1 MIKTRAE
8 MCVDT
13 YLVFINQ
20 FPVYL
25 LFIEGFSFVS
35 FVYSV
40 ITWNWSKRE
49 CNKKLYNDNELNNS
63 QHIIGIHE

>member
-1 MIKTRAE
+1 
-8 MCVDT
+8 MCVDI

-35 FVYSV
+35 FVYSL
-40 ITWNWSKRE
+40 ITWNLLKRE
-49 CNKKLYNDNELNNS
+49 CNKKLYNGNGLNNS